1 VPESGE
7 IPFAPTLARFGDY
20 LVIASTKE
28 MAERL
33 LAVNN
38 GEEPTLFTAS
48 SEFQRLHAGLPA
60 EGTSFSYLSAEV
72 MEEYNNFI
80 FKVFTQ
86 DIEEEKSQWV
96 MQEVMELLQVG
107 EMSSAVSVTTVNPHG
122 WVVDSRSSDSLR
134 QIVISPV
141 VAFTAMFAGISVPA
155 FQKAKSNAQRNACI
169 NNMRML
175 DGAKQQWALVNGA
188 GPDAQPGFD
197 DIGEFIGGDV
207 SCPQG
212 GTYQLNSVGEKP
224 TCSVHGSF

>member
-38 GEEPTLFTAS
+38 GEEPTLFTVS
-48 SEFQRLHAGLPA
+48 SEFQRLHSGLPA
-60 EGTSFSYLSAEV
+60 EGTSFSYISAGL
-72 MEEYNNFI
+72 MEEYKKFMLQVFI
-80 FKVFTQ
+80 Q

-96 MQEVMELLQVG
+96 MQEVMELFQVWQ
-107 EMSSAVSVTTVNPHG
+107 MSAAVSVTTVNPHG

-134 QIVISPV
+134 QIVITPV
-141 VAFTAMFAGISVPA
+141 VAFTAMLAGVVLPVSHEA
-155 FQKAKSNAQRNACI
+155 RSNAQRNACI

-175 DGAKQQWALVNGA
+175 DGVKQQWAIENGV
-188 GPDAQPGFD
+188 GPDAQPSFD
-197 DIGEFIGGDV
+197 DIREYIEGDV

-212 GTYQLNSVGEKP
+212 GTYQLNSVDEKP